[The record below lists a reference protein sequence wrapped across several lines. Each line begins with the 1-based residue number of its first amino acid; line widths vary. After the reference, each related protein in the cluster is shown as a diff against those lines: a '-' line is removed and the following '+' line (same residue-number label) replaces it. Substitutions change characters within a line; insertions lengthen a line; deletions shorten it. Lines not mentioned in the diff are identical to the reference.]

1 MRMKKILLG
10 IAAFLAL
17 SICKAQTVFVST
29 TGNDQNPGTVNQ
41 PVKTFAKG
49 ISKALTYKNKNV
61 IIEFAGGTYPL
72 DKTVEIISAQYNLKS
87 LTIQAK
93 SNQKVL
99 ITGSQR
105 VKLTWKPYKNN
116 ILSAKLSLT
125 QSPDQLFMNGNKLPM
140 ARYPDFNPSAR
151 VFNGTAADAIAPE
164 RTKKWNNP
172 KGGYIH
178 ALHQGEWGDFHY
190 LITGKDSTGKLLYE
204 GGWQNNRPAKMHPQ
218 HRYVENIFEELDQP
232 GEWFYDQKE
241 GIIYLIPP
249 VGTNPQTAEFA
260 FSSITD
266 LLHLKGS
273 LASPIKNITI
283 TGVDFTQTA
292 RSFMLVKEP
301 LLRSDWTIFRGGA
314 ILLDGTENIVVKN
327 CNFYNLGGSAVFL
340 SNYNKDDKVYS
351 NHIYN
356 IGASGIAF
364 VGSPDA
370 VRSPSFRYEKSIPY
384 PETDMQPGPKS
395 LNYPQHCEAVD
406 NLIHNTGTIEKQSAG
421 VQISMSSDI
430 LVGHNTIYKV
440 PRAGI
445 NISEGTWGGHII
457 EFNDVFDTVLE
468 TGDHGAFNSWGRD
481 RYWRPARNIMDSI
494 VAAKPGI
501 ELLDVIRPIIL
512 RNNRFQ
518 CDHGWDI
525 DLDDGSSNYQ
535 IYNNIC
541 LSGGLKLREGYHRS
555 VYNNIIINNT
565 FHPHVWLK
573 NSGDVFK
580 NNIVSSAY
588 APILMENWGKEINYN
603 FFLTKEGLLK
613 TQKLKTDANSLAG
626 DAQFVDEKIG
636 NYHIKKSSEA
646 LKTGF
651 KDFDMNFGVT
661 ANRLKK
667 LAASPKINPLNNGD
681 KISKSSEGEWLG
693 ATFKNIENLG
703 ERSAAGLPNNDG
715 ALLIQLTKGSIA
727 EKNGLKKG
735 DVIISLDQ
743 NEVKSV
749 GGLLKI
755 YSEIRWKGHVA
766 ITIFRNQAEQKLEI
780 SLKD

>member
-1 MRMKKILLG
+1 MKKTSLAI
-10 IAAFLAL
+10 ITFLAF
-17 SICKAQTVFVST
+17 SIAQAQTVFVST
-29 TGNDQNPGTVNQ
+29 AGNDLNPGTANQ

-49 ISKALTYKNKNV
+49 ISKALAYQNKNV
-61 IIEFAGGTYPL
+61 IIELSGGTYPV
-72 DKTVEIISAQYNLKS
+72 DKTVEITSAQYHLKT
-87 LTIQAK
+87 LTIKAK

-99 ITGSQR
+99 ISGAQKVELS
-105 VKLTWKPYKNN
+105 WKPYQKN
-116 ILSAKLSLT
+116 ILSARLSLK
-125 QSPDQLFMNGNKLPM
+125 QAPDQLFMNGKILPM
-140 ARYPDFNPSAR
+140 ARYPDFDPSAR

-164 RTKKWNNP
+164 RARKWNNP
-172 KGGYIH
+172 KGAYIH

-241 GIIYLIPP
+241 GMIYLIPP

-260 FSSITD
+260 LSSITD
-266 LLHLKGS
+266 LVHLKGS

-283 TGVDFTQTA
+283 TSIDFTQTA

-301 LLRSDWTIFRGGA
+301 LLRSDWAIFRGGA
-314 ILLDGTENIVVKN
+314 ILLDGTENIVIKN

-340 SNYNKDDKVYS
+340 SNYNKDDKIDS

-356 IGASGIAF
+356 IGANGVAF
-364 VGSPDA
+364 VGNPNA
-370 VRSPSFRYEKSIPY
+370 VRSPSFRYENAVPY

-395 LNYPQHCEAVD
+395 TNYPQHCEAVG
-406 NLIHNTGTIEKQSAG
+406 NLIHSTGTIEKQSAG

-430 LVGHNTIYKV
+430 LVSHNTIYKV

-457 EFNDVFDTVLE
+457 EFNDVFATVLE

-481 RYWRPARNIMDSI
+481 RYWRPARNTMDSI

-501 ELLDVIRPIIL
+501 ELLDVIHPIIL

-541 LSGGLKLREGYHRS
+541 LSGGLKLREGYHRN

-573 NSGDVFK
+573 NSGDIFK

-603 FFLTKEGLLK
+603 FFLSREGLLE
-613 TQKLKTDANSLAG
+613 TQKFKTDANSRAG
-626 DAQFVDEKIG
+626 DAQFENAKTG
-636 NYHIKKSSEA
+636 NYHLKKSSDA
-646 LKTGF
+646 LKIGF

-661 ANRLKK
+661 AIRLKK
-667 LAASPKINPLNNGD
+667 LAASPKINPLNSTGQVGQ
-681 KISKSSEGEWLG
+681 SSEGEWLG

-703 ERSAAGLPNNDG
+703 ERSAAGLSNNDG
-715 ALLIQLTKGSIA
+715 ALLIRLTKGSLA

-735 DVIISLDQ
+735 DVIIGLDQ

-749 GGLLKI
+749 AGLLKI
-755 YSEIRWKGHVA
+755 HSEIRWKGHA
-766 ITIFRNQAEQKLEI
+766 PITIFRNQGEQQLDI